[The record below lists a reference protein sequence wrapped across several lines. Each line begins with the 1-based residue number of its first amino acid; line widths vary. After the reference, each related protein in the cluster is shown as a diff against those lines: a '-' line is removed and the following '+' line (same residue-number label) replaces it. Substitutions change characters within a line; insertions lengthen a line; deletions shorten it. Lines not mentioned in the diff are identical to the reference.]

1 MMYDTIRDLIERKR
15 FKSFDALKK
24 KLVVY
29 NAADLITDEETA
41 WLLAYGREVYGND

>member
-1 MMYDTIRDLIERKR
+1 MYDTIHDLIERKR

-29 NAADLITDEETA
+29 NAADLITDDEMSR
-41 WLLAYGREVYGND
+41 LLAYGREVYTA

>member
-1 MMYDTIRDLIERKR
+1 MYETIHDLIKRKR

-29 NAADLITDEETA
+29 NAADLITDDEMEQ
-41 WLLAYGREVYGND
+41 LLAYGREVYAA

>member
-1 MMYDTIRDLIERKR
+1 MYDTIRDLIERKR

-29 NAADLITDEETA
+29 NAADLITDAEMEM
-41 WLLAYGREVYGND
+41 LLAYSREVYSND